1 MTLKID
7 SLEVGYGKRQVVKGA
22 NLKVEKGELVGLLG
36 SNGSGKSTLIKTIA
50 GINSHTKGSITW
62 NGGTDLT
69 KLARRD
75 LAKIVAYVPQSI
87 GLSFGLDI
95 REAVLL
101 GRTPY
106 FGTRPRDED
115 WVHVEAAMQRMGL
128 DELGDRSVTELSG
141 GQGQRVLI
149 ARALAQDPE
158 ILLLD
163 EPTSALDIR
172 YQWQTLE
179 VARDVTRKK
188 NVAAVIAIHDL
199 NQAARFTDRVV
210 FLQDGVDRG
219 RTAGRCLFARTDQ
232 TSLWRRCRTVGS
244 QGFRAGPSAFRARAF
259 SLGSAFHNVCSRPQ
273 SSPGETPRLRNG
285 LIQFWRIPNDQQVGR
300 SPK

>member
-1 MTLKID
+1 MTLQIS
-7 SLEVGYGKRQVVKGA
+7 SLEVGYGKRQIVKGA
-22 NLKVEKGELVGLLG
+22 NLTVEKGELIGLLG

-50 GINSHTKGSITW
+50 GINSQTKGSITW

-69 KLARRD
+69 KLARKD

-106 FGTRPRDED
+106 FGTRPREED
-115 WVHVEAAMQRMGL
+115 WAHVDAAMQRMGL
-128 DELGDRSVTELSG
+128 DELADRAVTELSG

-179 VARDVTRKK
+179 VARDVTRKN
-188 NVAAVIAIHDL
+188 NVAAIIAIHDL
-199 NQAARFTDRVV
+199 NQAARFTNRVV
-210 FLQDGVDRG
+210 FLQDGVIIAEG
-219 RTAGRCLFARTDQ
+219 RPAEVYSPELIKRVYGVDVELSIHKGFVQVHPLSEHDHCLLGLQPKASGPTREHQPVAQREYATA
-232 TSLWRRCRTVGS
+232 
-244 QGFRAGPSAFRARAF
+244 
-259 SLGSAFHNVCSRPQ
+259 
-273 SSPGETPRLRNG
+273 
-285 LIQFWRIPNDQQVGR
+285 
-300 SPK
+300 

>member
-1 MTLKID
+1 MTLTID
-7 SLEVGYGKRQVVKGA
+7 SLVVGYGKRNVVKGA
-22 NLKVEKGELVGLLG
+22 SLEIRKGELVGLLG

-50 GINSHTKGSITW
+50 GINKHSAGTITW
-62 NGGTDLT
+62 NGNIDLAR
-69 KLARRD
+69 LPRRD

-95 REAVLL
+95 KEAVLL

-106 FGTRPRDED
+106 FGTRPREED
-115 WVHVEAAMQRMGL
+115 WDHVEAAMRLVGL
-128 DELGDRSVTELSG
+128 DELRDRSVTELSG

-172 YQWQTLE
+172 YQWQTLS
-179 VARDVTRKK
+179 VAREITRK
-188 NVAAVIAIHDL
+188 NDVAAVIAIHDL

-210 FLQDGVDRG
+210 FLHQGEVIAQGPPADVYSPDLIKRVYGVDVEISTYKGYVQVHPLSER
-219 RTAGRCLFARTDQ
+219 DQ
-232 TSLWRRCRTVGS
+232 PHHRPSHAAHTVGAS
-244 QGFRAGPSAFRARAF
+244 SAD
-259 SLGSAFHNVCSRPQ
+259 
-273 SSPGETPRLRNG
+273 PRLG
-285 LIQFWRIPNDQQVGR
+285 LQQLTA
-300 SPK
+300 

>member
-1 MTLKID
+1 MTLQIS

-22 NLKVEKGELVGLLG
+22 NLTIGKGELVGLLG

-50 GINSHTKGSITW
+50 GINTPTSGSITW
-62 NGGTDLT
+62 NGDADLA

-75 LAKIVAYVPQSI
+75 LARIVAYVPQSI

-115 WVHVEAAMQRMGL
+115 WAHVDAAMQRMGL
-128 DELGDRSVTELSG
+128 EDLGDRAVTELSG

-149 ARALAQDPE
+149 ARALAQDPQ

-172 YQWQTLE
+172 YQWQTLA
-179 VARDVTRKK
+179 VARDVTRKN

-210 FLQDGVDRG
+210 FLQDGVVIAEG
-219 RTAGRCLFARTDQ
+219 RPADVYSPELIKRVYGVEVELSLHKGFVQVHPLSERDQ
-232 TSLWRRCRTVGS
+232 SALGLHSTPPEPTHDPRTVEQRGY
-244 QGFRAGPSAFRARAF
+244 ATA
-259 SLGSAFHNVCSRPQ
+259 
-273 SSPGETPRLRNG
+273 
-285 LIQFWRIPNDQQVGR
+285 
-300 SPK
+300 

>member
-1 MTLKID
+1 MTLQIS

-22 NLKVEKGELVGLLG
+22 NLTVEKGELVGLLG

-50 GINSHTKGSITW
+50 GINSQTKGKITW
-62 NGGTDLT
+62 NGDTDLT
-69 KLARRD
+69 RLPRKD

-115 WVHVEAAMQRMGL
+115 WAHVDAAIQRMGL
-128 DELGDRSVTELSG
+128 DELGDRAVTELSG

-179 VARDVTRKK
+179 VARDVTRKN

-210 FLQDGVDRG
+210 FLQDGVIIAEG
-219 RTAGRCLFARTDQ
+219 RPADVYSPDLIRRVYGVDVELSIHKGFVQVHPLSEHGHTQLGIQPKASDPVRTHRPVEQREYATA
-232 TSLWRRCRTVGS
+232 
-244 QGFRAGPSAFRARAF
+244 
-259 SLGSAFHNVCSRPQ
+259 
-273 SSPGETPRLRNG
+273 
-285 LIQFWRIPNDQQVGR
+285 
-300 SPK
+300 

>member
-1 MTLKID
+1 MTLKIS

-22 NLKVEKGELVGLLG
+22 NLTVEKGELIGLLG

-50 GINSHTKGSITW
+50 GINSQTKGTITW
-62 NGGTDLT
+62 NGDTDLT
-69 KLARRD
+69 RLARKD
-75 LAKIVAYVPQSI
+75 LARIVAYVPQSI

-115 WVHVEAAMQRMGL
+115 WAHVDAAMERMGL
-128 DELGDRSVTELSG
+128 DELGDRAVTELSG

-179 VARDVTRKK
+179 VARDVTRKN

-210 FLQDGVDRG
+210 FLQDGVVIAEG
-219 RTAGRCLFARTDQ
+219 RPAEVYSPELIKRVYGVDVELSTHK
-232 TSLWRRCRTVGS
+232 
-244 QGFRAGPSAFRARAF
+244 GFVQVHPLSEHGHAQLGLQPAASEPARA
-259 SLGSAFHNVCSRPQ
+259 H
-273 SSPGETPRLRNG
+273 RLA
-285 LIQFWRIPNDQQVGR
+285 QQR
-300 SPK
+300 EYATA

>member
-1 MTLKID
+1 MTLRIS

-22 NLKVEKGELVGLLG
+22 NLTVKKGELVGLLG

-50 GINSHTKGSITW
+50 GINTRTNGSITW
-62 NGGTDLT
+62 NGDTDLST
-69 KLARRD
+69 LARKD

-115 WVHVEAAMQRMGL
+115 WDHVEAAMQRMGL
-128 DELGDRSVTELSG
+128 DELGDRAVTELSG

-179 VARDVTRKK
+179 VARDVTRKN

-210 FLQDGVDRG
+210 FLQDGVVIAEGRPAEVYSPDLIKRVYGVDVELSEHKGFVQVHPLSGREHPQLGLQPGHPPHNHAHETQQHRG
-219 RTAGRCLFARTDQ
+219 YAIA
-232 TSLWRRCRTVGS
+232 
-244 QGFRAGPSAFRARAF
+244 
-259 SLGSAFHNVCSRPQ
+259 
-273 SSPGETPRLRNG
+273 
-285 LIQFWRIPNDQQVGR
+285 
-300 SPK
+300 

>member
-1 MTLKID
+1 MTLTID
-7 SLEVGYGKRQVVKGA
+7 SLVVGYGKRNVVKGA
-22 NLKVEKGELVGLLG
+22 SLEIRKGELVGLLG

-50 GINSHTKGSITW
+50 GINKHSAGTITW
-62 NGGTDLT
+62 NGNVDLAR
-69 KLARRD
+69 LPRRD

-95 REAVLL
+95 KEAVLL

-106 FGTRPRDED
+106 FGTRPREED
-115 WVHVEAAMQRMGL
+115 WDHVEAAMRLVGL
-128 DELGDRSVTELSG
+128 DELRDRSVTELSG

-172 YQWQTLE
+172 YQWQTLS
-179 VARDVTRKK
+179 VAREITRK
-188 NVAAVIAIHDL
+188 NDVAAVIAIHDL

-210 FLQDGVDRG
+210 FLHQGEVIAQGPPADVYSPELIKRVYGVDVEISTYKGYVQVHPLSER
-219 RTAGRCLFARTDQ
+219 DQ
-232 TSLWRRCRTVGS
+232 PHHRPSHAAHTVGAS
-244 QGFRAGPSAFRARAF
+244 SADAR
-259 SLGSAFHNVCSRPQ
+259 LG
-273 SSPGETPRLRNG
+273 L
-285 LIQFWRIPNDQQVGR
+285 QQLTA
-300 SPK
+300 